1 MFFVCYIGNGLCD
14 ELIICSEESYGG
26 CVCLIVCDQE
36 TPARR
41 WPRPKFG
48 YCAQK
53 KLLSVLLSAWNN
65 LASMGRIFVKFDI

>member
-1 MFFVCYIGNGLCD
+1 MFFVYCIGNGLCD
-14 ELIICSEESYGG
+14 ELITHLEESYGG

-48 YCAQK
+48 YCTK
-53 KLLSVLLSAWNN
+53 KKMLSVLLFAWNN
-65 LASMGRIFVKFDI
+65 LAHMGRIFVKFDI

>member
-1 MFFVCYIGNGLCD
+1 MIFVCYIGNGLCN
-14 ELIICSEESYGG
+14 ELITHSEESYGG

-48 YCAQK
+48 YCAK
-53 KLLSVLLSAWNN
+53 IMLSVLLSAWNN
-65 LASMGRIFVKFDI
+65 LASTGRIFMKFDI